1 MQEKE
6 FVNHSNKGRVTGSHH
21 ARSIHLDLLKTI
33 SIFFVCFYHVKLEIT
48 GQSGYG
54 NYNEYV
60 NYFINGVATVSIPI
74 FFMVN
79 GALLLSRDYD
89 FEKHL
94 YKTIKLFLLV
104 YVWGSLTLAFYMYA
118 LNDQYSLSGFL
129 WALWDLKAGRINHLW
144 FLKTMVLIYLLFP
157 IIKTIFDSPDKKNII
172 LLSSLLF
179 IFSFGNLFLN
189 WVINVAR
196 FIGGFD
202 GFDIAKNDRFDFFK
216 IINPFGGHFFS
227 VFYFILGG
235 YLADKI
241 RKGVHISSGALLA
254 GFLVSWSLLFLYGIM
269 RYKQTGHYYDIVW
282 EWYSMPTLIM
292 SLSAF
297 LLLRN
302 IGINNSRVAHFISII
317 GKNTLGIY
325 LIHVL
330 IDAWLHPYFAHFDYS
345 KYLLPNLIYAAA
357 IMLCSLFSAILIR
370 RIPVMNKTLSL

>member
-1 MQEKE
+1 MQEEKIA
-6 FVNHSNKGRVTGSHH
+6 NRNNRWTDTKIHH

-33 SIFFVCFYHVKLEIT
+33 AIFLVCFYHVKLEIT
-48 GQSGYG
+48 GQSGYR
-54 NYNEYV
+54 NYNEYI
-60 NYFINGVATVSIPI
+60 NYFINGVAAVSIPI

-94 YKTIKLFLLV
+94 YKTIKLFVLV

-118 LNDQYSLSGFL
+118 LSDQYSLSGFL
-129 WALWDLKAGRINHLW
+129 WALWDLKVGRINHLW

-157 IIKTIFDSPDKKNII
+157 IIKTLFDNPDKKNII

-179 IFSFGNLFLN
+179 VFSFGNLFLN
-189 WVINVAR
+189 WAINIAR
-196 FIGGFD
+196 FVGGFE
-202 GFDIAKNDRFDFFK
+202 GFDIAKNDRFDFFRT
-216 IINPFGGHFFS
+216 INPFGSHFFS

-241 RKGVHISSGALLA
+241 RKGVRISSGTLLA
-254 GFLVSWSLLFLYGIM
+254 GFLVSWLLLFLYGIM

-297 LLLRN
+297 LLMRN
-302 IGINNSRVAHFISII
+302 ININNSRIAHFISVI

-330 IDAWLHPYFAHFDYS
+330 IDAWLHPYFANLDCS
-345 KYLLPNLIYAAA
+345 KYLLSNLAYAAA
-357 IMLCSLFSAILIR
+357 IMLISLFTAILIR
-370 RIPVMNKTLSL
+370 RVPIMNKSLSL